1 MNPPTTAPD
10 WRLYLRMTRPGFLLI
25 TVVACLV
32 GMATAMAC
40 GGRLQWGTALAT
52 VLLAV
57 MAHAAGNVYNDFHD
71 ALNGADLANTQGLFP
86 FSGGSRLIQQGRVS
100 ARDTQRWAWVL
111 VALLVPA
118 GLLLAVFSG
127 GGLIGLGAVGLLL
140 AWAYSAPPFKLM
152 SRCLGELTVACAWW
166 LVIVGADYVQRRHFF
181 FMPWVVGFSYALL
194 VANILLINGVP
205 DASADARV
213 GKRTLVVQLGA
224 PTAAWLYL
232 WLALLAHGG
241 VVLSVWA
248 EVSPRVT
255 LWALVSLPLSLWAAW
270 RLQMQVR
277 VGLPMDALRPAVVLS
292 IVSTLLHGL
301 ALTLAMGQLA

>member
-1 MNPPTTAPD
+1 MNTPPTTPD

-32 GMATAMAC
+32 GMATALAC
-40 GGRLQWGTALAT
+40 GGRPQVGSAVAT

-57 MAHAAGNVYNDFHD
+57 VAHAAANVYNDFHD
-71 ALNGADLANTQGLFP
+71 ALNGADAANTQGLFP
-86 FSGGSRLIQQGRVS
+86 FSGGSRLIQQGQVS
-100 ARDTQRWAWVL
+100 PQDTQRWAWVL

-118 GLLLAVFSG
+118 GLVLAVYSG
-127 GGLIGLGAVGLLL
+127 GGLLGLGAAGLLL

-152 SRCLGELTVACAWW
+152 SRGLGELTVACAWW

-205 DASADARV
+205 DAPADARV

-224 PTAAWLYL
+224 RTSAWLYL
-232 WLALLAHGG
+232 WLVVLAHGG
-241 VVLSVWA
+241 VVLGVWA
-248 EVSPRVT
+248 QVSPRIT

-270 RLQMQVR
+270 CLHRHVR
-277 VGLPMDALRPAVVLS
+277 AARAPLTLRPAVVAS
-292 IVSTLLHGL
+292 IGATVVHGL
-301 ALTLAMGQLA
+301 ALALALMQLV